1 MDGKMGRSAYGGGDS
16 PLEGCGMFE
25 QVLGKSTIRLE
36 RGEPVEQ
43 VATAGQA
50 PPAEG
55 IFETLIASA
64 QETGQLG
71 SEELAVAVDELDLEP
86 AQVEELYGKLEE
98 LHIEVVQPVEEE
110 AEVDEREVSTEALQL
125 FLKDIGKVDLL
136 TAAQEIELAKRIER
150 GDHSAKQEM
159 VEANLRLVVSIA
171 KRYRNQGLPFLDLI
185 QEGTIGLVRA
195 AEKFDHRK
203 GFKFSTYATWW
214 IRQAVARALADKART
229 IRMPVHV
236 VEKLNKILR
245 TERKIRAERGR
256 EPSSLEI
263 ARELD
268 LTLDEVEQ
276 IRRSAQTPV
285 SLEKPV
291 GDDEESEFGHFIT
304 DELAPQP
311 DEVAEDVLRKE
322 ALVKILHTLSERERR
337 VLELRYGLNGEQPR
351 TLDEVG
357 RTFQV
362 TRERIRQIE
371 NQSLKK
377 LRALADSQKL
387 RVA

>member
-1 MDGKMGRSAYGGGDS
+1 MSEGVDRGKRQPD
-16 PLEGCGMFE
+16 
-25 QVLGKSTIRLE
+25 T

-43 VATAGQA
+43 AGIAGQTA
-50 PPAEG
+50 PTPAEG
-55 IFETLIASA
+55 IFEALIASA
-64 QETGQLG
+64 QESGQLG
-71 SEELAVAVDELDLEP
+71 SDELAVAIDELELEP
-86 AQVEELYGKLEE
+86 AQVDELYGRLEE
-98 LHIEVVQPVEEE
+98 LHIEVVEPVEEE
-110 AEVDEREVSTEALQL
+110 AVADVREVSTEALQL

-150 GDHSAKQEM
+150 GDHRAKQEM

-245 TERKIRAERGR
+245 TERKLRAERGR
-256 EPSSLEI
+256 EPCSAEI
-263 ARELD
+263 AHELD
-268 LTLDEVEQ
+268 LTVDEVDQ

-311 DEVAEDVLRKE
+311 EEVAEDILRKE
-322 ALVKILHTLSERERR
+322 ALVKILGTLSERERR

-377 LRALADSQKL
+377 LRALSDSQKL
-387 RVA
+387 RVGVA

>member
-1 MDGKMGRSAYGGGDS
+1 MS
-16 PLEGCGMFE
+16 EGVDRDKH
-25 QVLGKSTIRLE
+25 QPDT

-43 VATAGQA
+43 AGSAGQTA
-50 PPAEG
+50 PAPAEG
-55 IFETLIASA
+55 IFEALIASA
-64 QETGQLG
+64 QESGQLG
-71 SEELAVAVDELDLEP
+71 SDELAVAVDELELEP
-86 AQVEELYGKLEE
+86 AQVDELYGRLDE
-98 LHIEVVQPVEEE
+98 LQIEVVEPAEEE
-110 AEVDEREVSTEALQL
+110 AEVDQREVSTEALQL

-150 GDHSAKQEM
+150 GDHQAKQDM
-159 VEANLRLVVSIA
+159 VSANLRLVVSIA

-245 TERKIRAERGR
+245 TERKLRAERGR
-256 EPSSLEI
+256 EPCSHEI
-263 ARELD
+263 AHELD
-268 LTLDEVEQ
+268 LTVDEVDQ

-311 DEVAEDVLRKE
+311 EDVAEDILRKE
-322 ALVKILHTLSERERR
+322 ALVKILGTLSDRERR

>member
-1 MDGKMGRSAYGGGDS
+1 V
-16 PLEGCGMFE
+16 LELDE
-25 QVLGKSTIRLE
+25 ARVLLE
-36 RGEPVEQ
+36 
-43 VATAGQA
+43 AGQA
-50 PPAEG
+50 A
-55 IFETLIASA
+55 
-64 QETGQLG
+64 G
-71 SEELAVAVDELDLEP
+71 SLTPEEISLALDELDLDTGQMDDFYQ
-86 AQVEELYGKLEE
+86 ALEE
-98 LHIEVVQPVEEE
+98 LQIEVVAAEEV
-110 AEVDEREVSTEALQL
+110 ADLDETTSDVSTDALQL
-125 FLKDIGKVDLL
+125 FLKDVGKVELL
-136 TAAQEIELAKRIER
+136 TAAQEVELAKRIER
-150 GDHSAKQEM
+150 GDHRAKQEM

-195 AEKFDHRK
+195 AEKFDYRK

-236 VEKLNKILR
+236 VEKLNKIV
-245 TERKIRAERGR
+245 RAERKLRAELGR
-256 EPSSLEI
+256 EPTSCEI
-263 ARELD
+263 GKELD

-276 IRRSAQTPV
+276 IRRTAQTPV

-304 DELAPQP
+304 DESEPLP
-311 DEVAEDVLRKE
+311 DEAAEVTLRRE
-322 ALVKILHTLSERERR
+322 TLCRILGQLSQRERR
-337 VLELRYGLNGEQPR
+337 VLELRYGLNGEHPR

-357 RTFQV
+357 RTFNV

-377 LRALADSQKL
+377 LRALGDSQKL
-387 RVA
+387 REVAA

>member
-1 MDGKMGRSAYGGGDS
+1 MSD
-16 PLEGCGMFE
+16 
-25 QVLGKSTIRLE
+25 QVKHGPDE

-43 VATAGQA
+43 GGTADQTA
-50 PPAEG
+50 PTPAEG
-55 IFETLIASA
+55 IFEALIASA
-64 QETGQLG
+64 QESGQLG
-71 SEELAVAVDELDLEP
+71 SDELAVAVDELELEP
-86 AQVEELYGKLEE
+86 AQVDELYGRLDE
-98 LHIEVVQPVEEE
+98 LHIEVVEPAEEE

-150 GDHSAKQEM
+150 GDHQAKQDM
-159 VEANLRLVVSIA
+159 VAANLRLVVSIA

-245 TERKIRAERGR
+245 TERKLRAERGR
-256 EPSSLEI
+256 EPCSEEI
-263 ARELD
+263 AHELD
-268 LTLDEVEQ
+268 LTVDEVDQ

-311 DEVAEDVLRKE
+311 EEVAEDILRKE
-322 ALVKILHTLSERERR
+322 ALVKILGTLSERERR

>member
-1 MDGKMGRSAYGGGDS
+1 VEREVGAGREGTAESV
-16 PLEGCGMFE
+16 LE
-25 QVLGKSTIRLE
+25 
-36 RGEPVEQ
+36 
-43 VATAGQA
+43 A
-50 PPAEG
+50 
-55 IFETLIASA
+55 LIGSA
-64 QETGQLG
+64 QESGRLTSEDLAAALEDLELG
-71 SEELAVAVDELDLEP
+71 PAQQDELYTRLD
-86 AQVEELYGKLEE
+86 ELQ
-98 LHIEVVQPVEEE
+98 IEVVDSAADDEPEP
-110 AEVDEREVSTEALQL
+110 EVNEREVSTEALQL
-125 FLKDIGKVDLL
+125 FLKDIGKVELL

-150 GDHSAKQEM
+150 GDHQAKQDM
-159 VEANLRLVVSIA
+159 VAANLRLVVSIA

-236 VEKLNKILR
+236 VEKLNKIVR
-245 TERKIRAERGR
+245 TERKLRAERGR
-256 EPSSLEI
+256 EPSSNEI
-263 ARELD
+263 ARELE
-268 LTLDEVEQ
+268 LSIDEVDQ

-304 DELAPQP
+304 DELAPLP
-311 DEVAEDVLRKE
+311 DELAEDVLRKE
-322 ALVKILHTLSERERR
+322 ALKNILGTLSERERR

-377 LRALADSQKL
+377 LRAMADSQKL